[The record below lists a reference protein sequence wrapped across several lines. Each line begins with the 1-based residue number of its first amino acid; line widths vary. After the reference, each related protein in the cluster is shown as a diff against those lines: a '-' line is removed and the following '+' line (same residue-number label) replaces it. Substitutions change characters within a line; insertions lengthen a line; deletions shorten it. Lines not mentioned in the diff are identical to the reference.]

1 MSHYLGDNCPG
12 GHRTDPTTYVNA
24 SDPGQGAPTAPQE
37 AQEPALDEYSDD
49 ALAEIA
55 ESMKAEVRRL
65 TQMADGAKFELERRL
80 IERGATVL
88 ETDHWHGKLASVG
101 YEHTVEDPA
110 RLREELLRDSGVD
123 FEEVDRAL
131 PLPPPPVRGLDHRV
145 LNELLKRGGQVAAL
159 INQYRRSAPK
169 RPRLELTRKEEA

>member
-1 MSHYLGDNCPG
+1 MDLPLGARHG
-12 GHRTDPTTYVNA
+12 GSVDVA
-24 SDPGQGAPTAPQE
+24 GVK
-37 AQEPALDEYSDD
+37 QEPALDEYSDD

-55 ESMKAEVRRL
+55 ESMKAEGRRL
-65 TQMADGAKFELERRL
+65 TQMADGAKFELERQL

-88 ETDHWHGKLASVG
+88 ETERWRGKLTSSG
-101 YEHTVEDPA
+101 YEHTVEDPV

-123 FEEVDRAL
+123 FEEVDRAF

-169 RPRLELTRKEEA
+169 RPRLELRRKEEADEDAP

>member
-1 MSHYLGDNCPG
+1 MDLP
-12 GHRTDPTTYVNA
+12 R
-24 SDPGQGAPTAPQE
+24 GARHGRGADV
-37 AQEPALDEYSDD
+37 AGVKQEPALDEYSDD

-55 ESMKAEVRRL
+55 ESMKAEGRRL

-88 ETDHWHGKLASVG
+88 ETEHWHGKLASSG
-101 YEHTVEDPA
+101 YEHTIDDPA
-110 RLREELLRDSGVD
+110 QLREDLLVAGVAY
-123 FEEVDRAL
+123 EEGERAF
-131 PLPPPPVRGLDHRV
+131 PLVAVRGLDHRV

-169 RPRLELTRKEEA
+169 RPRLELKRKEDA

>member
-1 MSHYLGDNCPG
+1 VAG
-12 GHRTDPTTYVNA
+12 VK
-24 SDPGQGAPTAPQE
+24 QE
-37 AQEPALDEYSDD
+37 STLDEYTDD

-55 ESMKAEVRRL
+55 ESMRAEGRRL
-65 TQMADGAKFELERRL
+65 TQMADGARFELERRL
-80 IERGATVL
+80 LDRSATLL

-110 RLREELLRDSGVD
+110 RLREELLRTPGVA
-123 FEEVDRAL
+123 FEEVDRAF

-169 RPRLELTRKEEA
+169 RPRLELRRKEEADEDAP

>member
-1 MSHYLGDNCPG
+1 MAG
-12 GHRTDPTTYVNA
+12 VK
-24 SDPGQGAPTAPQE
+24 QE
-37 AQEPALDEYSDD
+37 STLDEYTDD

-55 ESMKAEVRRL
+55 ESMRAEGRRL
-65 TQMADGAKFELERRL
+65 TQMADGARFELERRL
-80 IERGATVL
+80 LDRSATLL

-110 RLREELLRDSGVD
+110 RLREELLRIDCDGYVAFAD
-123 FEEVDRAL
+123 EVDRAF

-169 RPRLELTRKEEA
+169 RPRLELRRKEEADEDAP